1 MFGSNEWPPPG
12 VARRPRPGS
21 YPPLKLPSGR
31 RKPHLSRLRP
41 PQARNSPHRGSHPR
55 YPLPKSTRFFSGKDV
70 SREAA
75 RWEDLARDGSV
86 LANETRQELCPG
98 PSPELSE
105 LLAVVWRAASLAV
118 GRSGSKPDSTQPPC
132 MTLLGSVYFPDSPLF
147 FFFSQLTVVHGAKQD
162 PEVRSLLTRPERCRG
177 EPGSSPGLT
186 GIRKGNRTPLSFPAP
201 SPPLGPVPPP
211 PAPSPFQQGVTLP
224 GASGKFL

>member
-1 MFGSNEWPPPG
+1 M
-12 VARRPRPGS
+12 
-21 YPPLKLPSGR
+21 
-31 RKPHLSRLRP
+31 
-41 PQARNSPHRGSHPR
+41 
-55 YPLPKSTRFFSGKDV
+55 

-162 PEVRSLLTRPERCRG
+162 PEVRSLLTRPERCSG
-177 EPGSSPGLT
+177 EPGSTVLDLRVSGKET
-186 GIRKGNRTPLSFPAP
+186 GRRCLFLLPRRP
-201 SPPLGPVPPP
+201 SVRCRLPPPLPPSSKGSLYL
-211 PAPSPFQQGVTLP
+211 ALP
-224 GASGKFL
+224 ESFSED